1 MSWPDLRMSLA
12 HKIVDKQTRNLDLS
26 MFHDSIGGK
35 IETMISS
42 ELKGEAVLIEEKKP
56 PAKSL
61 MEAFGR
67 RLNH

>member
-1 MSWPDLRMSLA
+1 
-12 HKIVDKQTRNLDLS
+12 
-26 MFHDSIGGK
+26 
-35 IETMISS
+35 MISS

-56 PAKSL
+56 SAKSL